1 MRDIID
7 RSLPAVG
14 GQRTMAVIGPI
25 PIFLVRSDSASRK
38 RPFSTGLLFDWI
50 RLVLL
55 LIVSRVEYI
64 FFVLVLEA
72 VGVRSTA
79 VQQAKS
85 VGSSVLRAFS
95 ASNGSTNLRRSEL
108 MALGL
113 AESRQSYV
121 LGVTLSREPPKVQ
134 QAQPL
139 LAASD
144 RAPGVKVHIRAT
156 FLEFHVNS
164 IVYNPCRTREQTE
177 SPPNGWVGV
186 RIRVRVTV
194 RVRVKVV
201 SGVGLVWA
209 A

>member
-25 PIFLVRSDSASRK
+25 TPFLIRSDSASRK
-38 RPFSTGLLFDWI
+38 RHFSTGLLFDWI

-55 LIVSRVEYI
+55 IVSLVEYI

-85 VGSSVLRAFS
+85 VGSSVLRVFS
-95 ASNGSTNLRRSEL
+95 ASNGSTNLRRSVL
-108 MALGL
+108 VALGL
-113 AESRQSYV
+113 AETRQSYV
-121 LGVTLSREPPKVQ
+121 LGVTLSREPPKLQ

-144 RAPGVKVHIRAT
+144 RVPGV
-156 FLEFHVNS
+156 
-164 IVYNPCRTREQTE
+164 
-177 SPPNGWVGV
+177 
-186 RIRVRVTV
+186 
-194 RVRVKVV
+194 
-201 SGVGLVWA
+201 
-209 A
+209 